1 MNIMLL
7 TKSTALKEILLK
19 NLSESNLSAG
29 VMDTNQ
35 SINPQVKDTEILVN
49 SSAEVDKSLIDSAPK
64 LKMIHQT

>member
-29 VMDTNQ
+29 VIDANQ
-35 SINPQVKDTEILVN
+35 SMHPQVKDTEILVN
-49 SSAEVDKSLIDSAPK
+49 SSAEVDKSLIDGAPK
-64 LKMIHQT
+64 LK